1 MSAFVRCTVSAWE
14 EDDGEGTALVVARFT
29 DYAGETHEFVD
40 EKRVFFDKMP
50 EGLPAQGRIPCTLV
64 KQIKDGGETIAEI
77 NTDQPGDAPSLFAEG
92 TGLSIFLVKASR
104 VVSDT

>member
-1 MSAFVRCTVSAWE
+1 MSAFVRCTVSEWE

-64 KQIKDGGETIAEI
+64 KQIKDSGETIAEI
-77 NTDQPGDAPSLFAEG
+77 NTDQPNSLFAEG

-104 VVSDT
+104 VVSEP